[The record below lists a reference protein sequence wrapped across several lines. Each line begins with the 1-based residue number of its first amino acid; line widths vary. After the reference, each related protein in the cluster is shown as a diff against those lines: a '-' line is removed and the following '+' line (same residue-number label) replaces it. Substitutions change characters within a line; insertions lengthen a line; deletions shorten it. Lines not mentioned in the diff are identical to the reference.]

1 MQIQEILEEI
11 QRISR
16 QYGAREVIL
25 FGSRAKGTETERSDI
40 DIAVSGAER
49 FDELEEAID
58 EIPTLLSFDV
68 VNMDTCQNELLL
80 KEIREYGRKIS
91 VSYTHLTMP
100 TKLEV

>member
-58 EIPTLLSFDV
+58 GIPTLLSFDV

-80 KEIREYGRKIS
+80 KEIREYGRKI
-91 VSYTHLTMP
+91 L
-100 TKLEV
+100 